1 MMKISNS
8 GIDFLKKEEGERLTG
23 YPDTRGIP
31 TIGVGHTG
39 LVDGIQV
46 RVGMSITKDKSSELL
61 RSDLQWT
68 ERAVNN
74 ANVQLSQNQYDA
86 LCSLAFNIGAAAFN
100 NSTLLKKLKASDYQ
114 GAADQ
119 FLAWKRS
126 GKDADI
132 LLPRR
137 KRERSLFLS

>member
-1 MMKISNS
+1 MKISNN

-23 YPDTRGIP
+23 YSDTRGIP

-39 LVDGIQV
+39 LVDGIPV
-46 RVGMSITKDKSSELL
+46 RVGMGITKDKSSELL

-74 ANVQLSQNQYDA
+74 ANVRLSQNQYDA
-86 LCSLAFNIGAAAFN
+86 LCSLVFNIGAPAFN
-100 NSTLLKKLKASDYQ
+100 NSTLLKKLKANDYQ
-114 GAADQ
+114 GTADQ
-119 FLAWKRS
+119 FLVWKRS
-126 GKDADI
+126 GKDVDI

>member
-1 MMKISNS
+1 MKISNN
-8 GIDFLKKEEGERLTG
+8 GIDFLKLQEGEKLSA
-23 YPDTRGIP
+23 YKDTRGIP

-39 LVDGIQV
+39 LVDGKPVAI
-46 RVGMSITKDKSSELL
+46 GMTISKEKSSDLL

-68 ERAVNN
+68 ERAINS
-74 ANVQLSQNQYDA
+74 ANVTLNQSQYDA
-86 LCSLAFNIGAAAFN
+86 LCSLVFNIGAAAFN
-100 NSTLLKKLKASDYQ
+100 NSTLLKKLKANDYR

>member
-1 MMKISNS
+1 MIISNN

-23 YPDTRGIP
+23 YSDTRGIS

-39 LVDGIQV
+39 LVDGAPV
-46 RVGMSITKDKSSELL
+46 RVGMVITKDKSSELL
-61 RSDLQWT
+61 RSDLQWA
-68 ERAVNN
+68 ERAVNR
-74 ANVQLSQNQYDA
+74 ANVRLSQNQYDA
-86 LCSLAFNIGAAAFN
+86 LCSLVFNIGAAAFN
-100 NSTLLKKLKASDYQ
+100 NSTLIKKLKANDYQ

-119 FLAWKRS
+119 FLVWKRS

>member
-1 MMKISNS
+1 MKISSN

-23 YPDTRGIP
+23 YSDTRGIP

-39 LVDGIQV
+39 LVDGVPV
-46 RVGMSITKDKSSELL
+46 RVGMGITKDKSSELL

-74 ANVQLSQNQYDA
+74 ANVRLSQNQYDA
-86 LCSLAFNIGAAAFN
+86 LCSLVFNIGAAAFN
-100 NSTLLKKLKASDYQ
+100 SSTLLKKLKANDYQ

-119 FLAWKRS
+119 FLVWKRS

>member
-1 MMKISNS
+1 MKISDN
-8 GIDFLKKEEGERLTG
+8 GIVFLKKEEGERLTG

-39 LVDGIQV
+39 LVDGVPV
-46 RVGMSITKDKSSELL
+46 RVGMTITKDKSSALL

-74 ANVQLSQNQYDA
+74 ANVTLGQNQYDA
-86 LCSLAFNIGAAAFN
+86 LCSLVFNIGAAAFN
-100 NSTLLKKLKASDYQ
+100 GSTLLKKLKAGDYH